1 MKLLT
6 ALLALSAFMCAVM
19 RAEQPATKSTEP
31 IKSLTPADREPAHL
45 AIEALITAQAQL
57 IQLQAQM
64 PDLQKAYQDE
74 VDKLKAKCGG
84 ELIQD
89 KDKTLQ
95 CAPKPK

>member
-1 MKLLT
+1 MKLLI
-6 ALLALSAFMCAVM
+6 ALILLGSVM
-19 RAEQPATKSTEP
+19 RAEDPSKTVP
-31 IKSLTPADREPAHL
+31 VLTPADREPTHL
-45 AIEALITAQAQL
+45 ALEALITAQAQL

-64 PDLQKAYQDE
+64 PDLQKAYQAE

-89 KDKTLQ
+89 KDKMLQ